1 MKILKIQKENQVMRN
16 NITKYFNLILIVAG
30 FLIVSC
36 DERDPVNANES
47 ALITSGAFKIEV
59 IAQSFGFDSNSNAVA
74 VGEDLKGPLVTTYLT
89 AQLLD
94 SLDQPQK
101 DQLVTFSAKVSGS
114 EMGTFDTNTPKTN
127 NDGYAVV
134 QFSDGNLAAYDNA
147 TTPTYEGVEVTALY
161 TKGGTDFEASVRFGV
176 FDTSAVELWPYQLNL
191 STNTNAIKLDDGI
204 TKADLSARINS
215 RQYGNPIS
223 NVELYFES
231 TNGRLSELNKLTD
244 STGTAEVDFSDTGDP
259 NEIGVSTVSAR
270 YQHPVFGLVMD
281 SVQITIRDTSSGI
294 PAYIQI
300 PSSHPGEIM
309 VVGGGGSESTDICAR
324 VYDENGVLVQT
335 PYLVTFTLGPYFPE
349 GANLNN
355 AGIIDSAYTANGE
368 ACVSL
373 NSGVAPGP
381 IRVTAVLM
389 YEGEEISATAI
400 SVIIATGPPANIE
413 AEYDPLNTIPTGGG
427 YYQTE
432 ASAMV
437 YDLWYNPVADST
449 YVYWSMEPEPP
460 NTLIEAFVEGVSYT
474 GNPNLNGDSYS
485 GLAFTTI
492 IYSTDAIGDI
502 GFVTALTFGVNGDTV
517 SVRINENEGETNM
530 TFVPGTLVLSAA
542 STYVDFTALGAST
555 VQLNITGTLQ
565 DYYGN
570 PVNGAP
576 IAMNAPG
583 AANIYWPIV
592 PIANNVGTTDENGQV
607 TWVVEY
613 DIGICAWIVGTDD
626 PTQYEDF
633 TSSLTATLL
642 IAQSITSDPID
653 ILLVRTPIGP

>member
-1 MKILKIQKENQVMRN
+1 MRN
-16 NITKYFNLILIVAG
+16 KMMKFFNIILITTG
-30 FLIVSC
+30 LFIVSC
-36 DERDPVNANES
+36 DDRQPANSDENE
-47 ALITSGAFKIEV
+47 ATTSGAYKISV
-59 IAQSFGFDSNSNAVA
+59 TAQSYGFDSNNNAVA
-74 VGEDLKGPLVTTYLT
+74 VGEDIQGPLVTTYII
-89 AQLLD
+89 AGLLD

-101 DQLVTFSAKVSGS
+101 DELITFSAKVSGS
-114 EMGTFDTNTPKTN
+114 DIGSFDTSTPKTN
-127 NDGYAVV
+127 NDGLAVV
-134 QFSDGNLAAYDNA
+134 QFSDGNVAAFDNG

-231 TNGRLSELNKLTD
+231 TNGYLSELSKLTD
-244 STGTAEVDFSDTGDP
+244 STGNAEVEFSDTGDP

-270 YQHPVFGLVMD
+270 YQHPVFGLVID

-335 PYLVTFTLGPYFPE
+335 PYLVTFTLGPNIPE

-373 NSGVAPGP
+373 NSGAAPGP

-389 YEGEEISATAI
+389 YDSVSISATAI
-400 SVIIATGPPANIE
+400 PVTIATGPPANIE
-413 AEYDPLNTIPTGGG
+413 AEYDPLNTMPVGGG

-449 YVYWSMEPEPP
+449 YIYWTIDPIAPD
-460 NTLIEAFVEGVSYT
+460 TLIEAFVEGVSYT

-502 GFVTALTFGVNGDTV
+502 GYVTALTFGADGDTV
-517 SVRINENEGETNM
+517 SVRINEEEGEATM
-530 TFVPGTLVLSAA
+530 TFVPGTLILSAA
-542 STYVDFTALGAST
+542 TTYVDFTALGAST

-576 IAMNAPG
+576 ISMNAPG
-583 AANIYWPIV
+583 AANIYWPAV
-592 PIANNVGTTDENGQV
+592 PIANNVGTTDEDGLV
-607 TWVVEY
+607 IWVVEY
-613 DIGICAWIVGTDD
+613 DIGICAWIVGSDD
-626 PTQYEDF
+626 PAQYEDF

-642 IAQSITSDPID
+642 IAQSITSDPLD
-653 ILLVRTPIGP
+653 ILLVRTPAGP

>member
-1 MKILKIQKENQVMRN
+1 MRN

-101 DQLVTFSAKVSGS
+101 DQLVTFSAKVSGA

-231 TNGRLSELNKLTD
+231 TNGRLSELSKLTD

-259 NEIGVSTVSAR
+259 NEIGVSTVSAH

-335 PYLVTFTLGPYFPE
+335 PYLVTFTLGPNIPE

-355 AGIIDSAYTANGE
+355 AGIIDSAYSANGE

-373 NSGVAPGP
+373 NSGLAPGP